1 MAPSRPTTADL
12 LAALERYRDDLHA
25 IPHVVGT
32 GVGLR
37 NDDPVLQVYVDLPI
51 ERSGGV
57 ANAADNALEGT
68 LDRHLVQI
76 IEQRSLPRAD
86 GV

>member
-1 MAPSRPTTADL
+1 MAQSRPTTADL
-12 LAALERYRDDLHA
+12 LAALERCRDDLHA

-37 NDDPVLQVYVDLPI
+37 NDDSVLQVYVDLPI

-57 ANAADNALEGT
+57 AASVHNAVEGT
-68 LDRHLVQI
+68 LDHHLVQI
-76 IEQRSLPRAD
+76 IEQRSLPEGD
-86 GV
+86 VV

>member
-12 LAALERYRDDLHA
+12 LAALEQYRDDLHA

-51 ERSGGV
+51 QRSDGV
-57 ANAADNALEGT
+57 ADAVHNAIEGT
-68 LDRHLVQI
+68 LDHHLVQI
-76 IEQRSLPRAD
+76 VEQRSLPEGD
-86 GV
+86 VV